1 MHSIMKNYQKI
12 NTLVGWFTFAIAAFV
27 YLSTMEP
34 TASFWDCG
42 EYIAT
47 SFKLEV
53 GHPPGAPLFN
63 LMGRFFTLFAGDISS
78 KAMMVNSMSALA
90 SAFTILFLFW
100 TITAFAK
107 KIAMRSGELTSA
119 KMMAIMGSGL
129 VGALAYTFSDSF
141 WFSAVEGEVYAS
153 SSFFTAIVFWAI
165 LKWESVADEPHSER
179 WIVLIAYLMGLSIG
193 VHLLNLLAIPAI
205 TFVYYY
211 KKFTPT
217 RKGFIL
223 TGLLSVVLLVL
234 IQNGIIPKV
243 VSFSAKTELLFVNTF
258 GLPFNSGTLFF
269 FALLIGGIVWGL
281 NYTNK
286 KNKPI
291 ANTVILC
298 FSVIL
303 IGYSSFFTLIIRSQA
318 NTPMDENN
326 PENAVTLLAY
336 LNREQYGDWPIGYG
350 QYFNAPLDPANPYSD
365 GNPVYTKDEAKGEY
379 VITDD
384 RKSSVPNYDPAFCTP
399 FPRMWSSQGNHV
411 SGYKS
416 WTDFKGT
423 PVRTTN
429 MRGEAETIMKP
440 TFGENMSY
448 FFKYQIGHMFVRYF
462 MWNFSGRQNDVQGHG
477 SILKGNWIS
486 GIPFIDN
493 GRIGSQT
500 HVSESWKNNKAR
512 NTFYMLPFLLG
523 VIGLIFHIR
532 KDTQDALV
540 VGLLFFFTG
549 LAIVIYLNQSPYQPR
564 ERDYAYVGAFYA
576 FAIWIGLGVYAIF
589 DLISKKVSGQGAAVG
604 ATIIGLLA
612 APTLMAKDGWDDHS
626 RAHRYTARD
635 FAFNYL
641 NSCAPNAILFTNGD
655 NDTFPLWYAQ
665 EVEGMRTDVRVV
677 NLSLAQTDWYIDQMR
692 RKAYDS
698 DPVPMTLTA
707 NQVRQGT
714 RDYVPIYKN
723 PNMGIDT
730 SKYYNIKDLIKFIAS
745 ENPDDKVEM
754 QSGQLFSY
762 LPTNKVFIPV
772 DSAQVLSDGT
782 VPKELAAGVS
792 KGITWNIR
800 KNYILKNDL
809 VIFDILAT
817 NNWKRPVYFAVTV
830 GDDAY
835 MNLEPYFQLEGLAYR
850 VIPARFPQPMD
861 GQSGRVNT
869 DLMYK
874 NVMEKFVWGGMDK
887 SDIYMDENNIR
898 MTMNLRNNFARL
910 ADQLMAEGKKEQAIK
925 ALDKCME
932 VMPEKVIAYNFFMMP
947 VAEAYYKTGE
957 VDKANK
963 LVKRLAAIY
972 KDDLNY
978 YYSLRPALSATIDQ
992 EKQQALSVISRLMM
1006 MTKNYK
1012 QDALSKELEGDFA
1025 KLQSKYGV

>member
-1 MHSIMKNYQKI
+1 M
-12 NTLVGWFTFAIAAFV
+12 GWLAFMVAAIV

-34 TASFWDCG
+34 TTSFWDCG

-47 SFKLEV
+47 SYKLEV

-63 LMGRFFTLFAGDISS
+63 LLGRFFTLFASDVSG

-100 TITAFAK
+100 SITAFAK
-107 KIAMRSGELTSA
+107 KIALRSGELTSA
-119 KMMAIMGSGL
+119 KLIAIMGSGL

-179 WIVLIAYLMGLSIG
+179 WIVFIAYLMGLSIG

-211 KKFTPT
+211 KKFTPS

-258 GLPFNSGTLFF
+258 GLPFNSGTIFF

-281 NYTNK
+281 NYTSK
-286 KNKPI
+286 KNKPV

-298 FSVIL
+298 FSMIL

-379 VITDD
+379 IITDD

-399 FPRMWSSQGNHV
+399 FPRMWSSQSNHV
-411 SGYKS
+411 SGYKD

-423 PVRTTN
+423 PVKSTN
-429 MRGEAETIMKP
+429 NRGEPETIMKP
-440 TFGENMSY
+440 TFSENMKY

-493 GRIGSQT
+493 GRIGSQEK
-500 HVSESWKNNKAR
+500 VSESWKNNKAR

-523 VIGLIFHIR
+523 AIGLIFHIQ
-532 KDTQDALV
+532 KDTKDALI

-576 FAIWIGLGVYAIF
+576 FAIWIGLGAYAIF
-589 DLISKKVSGQGAAVG
+589 DFLSKKISGQGAAVA
-604 ATIIGLLA
+604 ATALGLLA
-612 APTLMAKDGWDDHS
+612 APVMMAKDGWDDHS
-626 RAHRYTARD
+626 RANRYTARD

-698 DPVPMTLTA
+698 EPVPLTLTA

-762 LPTNKVFIPV
+762 LPTNKIFIPV
-772 DSAQVLSDGT
+772 DSAQVLQDGV
-782 VPKELAAGVS
+782 VPKELASNVS
-792 KGITWNIR
+792 KGITWNIK

-850 VIPARFPQPMD
+850 VIPARFPQPND

-869 DLMYK
+869 ELMYK
-874 NVMEKFVWGGMDK
+874 NIMEKFVWGGMDK
-887 SDIYMDENNIR
+887 SNIYMDENNIR

-910 ADQLMAEGKKEQAIK
+910 ADQLMAEGKKDMAIK

-932 VMPEKVIAYNFFMMP
+932 VMPEKIIAYNFFMMP

-957 VDKANK
+957 IEKANK
-963 LVKRLAAIY
+963 LVKRLGQIY
-972 KDDLNY
+972 KGDLEY
-978 YYSLRPALSATIDQ
+978 YFSLRPALSATVDQ
-992 EKQQALSVISRLMM
+992 EKQQALSVLSRLMM
-1006 MTKNYK
+1006 MSKNYK
-1012 QDALSKELEGDFA
+1012 QESLSKELEKDFM
-1025 KLQSKYGV
+1025 KLQGQYGG

>member
-1 MHSIMKNYQKI
+1 MKNYQKV
-12 NTLVGWFTFAIAAFV
+12 NNVAGWLTFLVAAFV

-63 LMGRFFTLFAGDISS
+63 LIGRFFTLFASDVSG
-78 KAMMVNSMSALA
+78 KAMMINSMSALA

-100 TITAFAK
+100 SITAFAK
-107 KIAMRSGELTSA
+107 KIALRSGEITQGKLI
-119 KMMAIMGSGL
+119 AIMGSGM

-223 TGLLSVVLLVL
+223 SGLLSVVLLGV
-234 IQNGIIPKV
+234 IQNGIVPKV

-281 NYTNK
+281 NYTSK
-286 KNKPI
+286 KNKPV

-379 VITDD
+379 IITDD
-384 RKSSVPNYDPAFCTP
+384 RKSSVPNYDPAFCTV
-399 FPRMWSSQGNHV
+399 FPRMWSSQSNHV
-411 SGYKS
+411 SGYKD

-429 MRGEAETIMKP
+429 NRGEAETIMKP
-440 TFGENMSY
+440 TFGENMKY
-448 FFKYQIGHMFVRYF
+448 FFNYQIGHMFVRYF

-493 GRIGSQT
+493 SRIGSQT
-500 HVSESWKNNKAR
+500 KVSESWKNNKAR

-523 VIGLIFHIR
+523 AIGLIFHIR
-532 KDTQDALV
+532 KDTQDALI

-576 FAIWIGLGVYAIF
+576 FAIWIGLGAYAIF
-589 DLISKKVSGQGAAVG
+589 DFLSKKISAQGAAIG
-604 ATIIGLLA
+604 ATAIGLLA
-612 APTLMAKDGWDDHS
+612 APVLMAKDGWDDHS

-698 DPVPMTLTA
+698 DPVPLTLTA

-730 SKYYNIKDLIKFIAS
+730 GKFYNIKDLIKFVAS

-772 DSAQVLSDGT
+772 DSAQVVSDGT
-782 VPKELAAGVS
+782 VPKELAYGVS
-792 KGITWNIR
+792 KGITWNIK

-809 VIFDILAT
+809 VIFDILAS

-850 VIPARFPQPMD
+850 LIPARFPQPMD

-887 SDIYMDENNIR
+887 NTIYMDENNIR

-910 ADQLMAEGKKEQAIK
+910 ADQLMTEGKKEKAVK

-932 VMPEKVIAYNFFMMP
+932 VMPEKIIAYNFFMMP
-947 VAEAYYKTGE
+947 VAEAYYKAGE
-957 VDKANK
+957 IEKANK
-963 LVKRLAAIY
+963 LVKRLAEIY
-972 KDDLNY
+972 KGDLDY
-978 YYSLRPALSATIDQ
+978 YFSLRPALSATIDT
-992 EKQQALSVISRLMM
+992 EKQQAMSVISRLLM

-1012 QDALSKELEGDFA
+1012 QDALSKDLEKDFA
-1025 KLQSKYGV
+1025 KLQSQYSGS